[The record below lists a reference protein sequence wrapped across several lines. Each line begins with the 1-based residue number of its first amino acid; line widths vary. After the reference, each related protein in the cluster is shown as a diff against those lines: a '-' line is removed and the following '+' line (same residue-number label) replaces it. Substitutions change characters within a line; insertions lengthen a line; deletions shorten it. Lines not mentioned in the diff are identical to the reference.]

1 MGDPLQGSGD
11 PWAST
16 TPWLSFSPGVS
27 SAALPSTPIGLP
39 SQSSPGGS
47 GQSGNTATFG
57 MPPGFLD
64 PGPTQAPTPAVD
76 PVMAQL
82 LRQQMLLTQG
92 VMDLLNR
99 TGFFSLRSGRSR
111 SKARSLHETKLL
123 VRKLLHGRRWSHE
136 AWQITT
142 RKTTNTQ
149 KTKNRAR
156 RRSPSQICVLPFE
169 RQQSKQPTG
178 PEPNKKNHK
187 RFAKDTVVKTHC
199 VTIKTKTCSKR
210 IMPPKNVRHA
220 NYVVASKATRSRV
233 YYTRKP
239 TQPLRVHSQVLVHVP
254 KFKKDQVPDGI
265 NTSRRTMTCMA
276 RCLVPLPIAG
286 SGPVATTARSHGAR

>member
-1 MGDPLQGSGD
+1 MSGPVPMSPSTAPDSTVSQGSAASAPAGMVSGNEGAVHAGTTPVYHMGDPLQGSGD

-64 PGPTQAPTPAVD
+64 PGPTQASTPATAVD

-99 TGFFSLRSGRSR
+99 SGP
-111 SKARSLHETKLL
+111 
-123 VRKLLHGRRWSHE
+123 G
-136 AWQITT
+136 
-142 RKTTNTQ
+142 
-149 KTKNRAR
+149 
-156 RRSPSQICVLPFE
+156 LP
-169 RQQSKQPTG
+169 QQQPTTS
-178 PEPNKKNHK
+178 
-187 RFAKDTVVKTHC
+187 AADTNSSTELYWTV
-199 VTIKTKTCSKR
+199 
-210 IMPPKNVRHA
+210 
-220 NYVVASKATRSRV
+220 
-233 YYTRKP
+233 
-239 TQPLRVHSQVLVHVP
+239 
-254 KFKKDQVPDGI
+254 
-265 NTSRRTMTCMA
+265 
-276 RCLVPLPIAG
+276 
-286 SGPVATTARSHGAR
+286 